1 MSKKEDPGFQPTFQ
15 GSGPFGPGN
24 FQETPNHGSPNFKE
38 VPISNITNDFDEG
51 GFSETPRIPEEA
63 GASVTLPFQPR
74 VYQDGND
81 WYFEFTTSGVVFLPV
96 ATGTTDTVWHNHWN
110 ESWPFR
116 PTMVDSSGGSAIS
129 INDADA
135 FGGSDSRRPRLLL
148 TEGGRNVIYLEVT
161 VTSNE
166 DSISRRPDGTGAY
179 GEGVIIKTPE
189 LSLVK
194 SDGTTNNVL
203 TEDEGD
209 TSSGGPSDFESHNHP
224 INPSNFAIKYN
235 SGGSATIHGDGIVHP
250 KSFVPLGERNYFVTT
265 APEIKV
271 VKANDGDSP
280 AHIPFSVRH
289 NSWAN
294 TDGSKKFPWGSI
306 FIDNS
311 STPSVPRIEWWRFD
325 CPTYNFNNRTVDMGT
340 SPTAGKHPKDHPTT
354 EDDNVADLNITN
366 EDGLGA
372 TI

>member
-1 MSKKEDPGFQPTFQ
+1 MSQSISGSGEQGQGAPQSTQYTGTPPTISTDVDVEVPQNYIEDGPTMSQPTPQ
-15 GSGPFGPGN
+15 VES
-24 FQETPNHGSPNFKE
+24 QDSTL
-38 VPISNITNDFDEG
+38 
-51 GFSETPRIPEEA
+51 
-63 GASVTLPFQPR
+63 LPFQPR
-74 VYQDGND
+74 VYQENND

-96 ATGTTDTVWHNHWN
+96 ATGTENTVWHNHWN
-110 ESWPFR
+110 EAWPFR
-116 PTMVDSSGGSAIS
+116 PVMTDSSGGSVRS
-129 INDADA
+129 INDIHAYDPP
-135 FGGSDSRRPRLLL
+135 STDTRRPRLLL
-148 TEGGRNVIYLEVT
+148 TEGGRNVIYLEVSL
-161 VTSNE
+161 TSNE

-189 LSLVK
+189 LSLFK
-194 SDGTTNNVL
+194 SDGTTNNVN
-203 TEDEGD
+203 TEQEFEASTPSVD
-209 TSSGGPSDFESHNHP
+209 SDFEAHQHP

-250 KSFVPLGERNYFVTT
+250 KSFVPLGEKNYFVTT

>member
-1 MSKKEDPGFQPTFQ
+1 MSQSISGSGEQGQGAPQSTKYTGTPPTISTNVDVEVPQNYIEDGPTMSQPTPQ
-15 GSGPFGPGN
+15 VES
-24 FQETPNHGSPNFKE
+24 QESTL
-38 VPISNITNDFDEG
+38 
-51 GFSETPRIPEEA
+51 
-63 GASVTLPFQPR
+63 LPFQPR
-74 VYQDGND
+74 VYQENND

-96 ATGTTDTVWHNHWN
+96 ATGTENTVWHNHWN
-110 ESWPFR
+110 EAWPFR
-116 PTMVDSSGGSAIS
+116 PVMTDSSGGSVRA
-129 INDADA
+129 INDIHAYDPP
-135 FGGSDSRRPRLLL
+135 STDTRRPRLLL
-148 TEGGRNVIYLEVT
+148 TEGGRNVIYLEVSL
-161 VTSNE
+161 TSNE

-203 TEDEGD
+203 TEDEED
-209 TSSGGPSDFESHNHP
+209 TSSPAAPSDFESHNHA
-224 INPSNFAIKYN
+224 INPSKFAIKYN

-366 EDGLGA
+366 ENGLGA
-372 TI
+372 TV